1 MAENLMSLCG
11 YLQYRAGGTL
21 GKLRGR
27 RKHWYVFDESKC
39 QLLYYKTESVA
50 LTHPPSG
57 SIDITHAAI
66 SFKLD
71 NKNQFVL
78 NIGGKEHVFTAES
91 HESTMRWVNG
101 LQSKRDAYTGKVKKN
116 TAREERQ
123 RKRSR
128 QRSLTMV
135 NHIGSPSK
143 TGLAAVSLERRLSQ
157 SLSQSLDLLPR
168 QTGDWKPSRPP
179 HRSQSLREDKVRILQ
194 KKLGEPSSLSHLFAD
209 LQICADNGP
218 FRNFRLPQDTP
229 VTPPLA
235 IQRNFT
241 FPMVAGSP
249 TESGM
254 SSPASYLLEE
264 SSDDTKSESE
274 ESTKRHSTGSYQTD
288 SQPSTPIKT
297 RVLRRL
303 NSDAELKINDLL
315 RSDEYQPSHLR
326 SYSDCSTDEKDIG
339 AVDINQRLQQLQKE
353 LMSTKKEL
361 ARVLNREN
369 SYKEILNCRDER
381 IMELEDQLELLQRKK
396 LTEDD
401 SMSSEETAQL
411 QKYTALMQE
420 KCRILQDQN
429 TFLNGEVHKLSRLR
443 QQEQL
448 KSRQQ
453 HAKIRSLEAQLDEY
467 KRDYVYLLQG
477 CIHLP
482 PEDPFD
488 CMEIRAYGG
497 DKHYERLEA
506 MLEEA
511 RTINPT
517 LPTFDRSGKVAT
529 HTDSYGFIH
538 TLHNEAI
545 QLHYICRQLTQH
557 YRSQIKSYEKHQT
570 QWTDYLKA
578 HRQDLQKT
586 KELKVLVRDGIPDQ
600 YRSEVWQKFV
610 HIQTQDIEEQKGPGY
625 YDDLVTLSEQSV
637 VVSQH
642 RKQIELDLLRT
653 MPCNEH
659 FNQLDADG
667 IGKLRNILQAYCLHN
682 PNIGYCQGLNFMVGM
697 SLLFLEEEDA
707 FWFLVAVTEKY
718 FSINYFDKNLVGAQA
733 DQEVLKELVSEIM
746 PRLRDHLEVLGI
758 LLSTVTLNWFLALFF
773 DSVPFETLLR
783 IWDCFLVEGP
793 KVLFRFS
800 LAILKLH
807 EEAILSRED
816 SLSVMKYMKSMA
828 KVTYD
833 VEGLAL
839 IAFEGLQPFPRRA
852 NIQTKQ
858 AYYRQTI
865 KDSFSRQEKYRE
877 AEDERDRLL
886 DQMRQLER
894 SMGEGQ
900 LMVECAAVTTHGKA
914 WMCACEH
921 NSAEICEVD
930 ADTCTMQNM
939 DILVDSRVM
948 CCHGLQLESGGTM
961 LVGTLNSHLYAYSTA
976 SRLEVWRMKLNDTVL
991 DLAVPPSNTHVYAA
1005 LADGHIAVMEDLG
1018 VRGPV
1023 TEPVYIPVGR
1033 HPVTCVALVEDQ
1045 LWCTCGNRVAVL
1057 NANSLDSLVVFQ
1069 VSLDGSDHISHL
1081 VRGEQGVWVSI
1092 RGSSIVELWDTQTF
1106 TCSILYD
1113 VSTNSHTTSKNWE
1126 ECHFNASRVTAIL
1139 SYRKELWVG
1148 TGAGDVIVYDVID
1161 PEVTPAQDQPG
1172 TQRLGDETISQ
1183 ASLARRRI
1191 SSTRRFS
1198 NEELLNSM
1206 SEDLEL
1212 GSEAVSGWT
1221 VDGTSI
1227 TKVDVNHSQSD
1238 EISRNGDAE
1247 CTQVDDVRESVA
1259 CDESSAIYREP
1270 TTEES
1275 SVLAQLLKEANLTVE
1290 SNGSLSPAKEAN
1302 TNAHRLSQAFSEA
1315 ESSLSSQ
1322 RNSRTYSTSSGYG
1335 TNDNGFLQF
1344 TLETE
1349 QDDSPDVPNGISSKD
1364 DTLSVPFVPST
1375 TRRMSTIEQ
1384 VPLEMT
1390 PLGSEDNEDDFFC
1403 DNIPASSYKH
1413 KGPVSFNTTQS
1424 NHINQCDQ
1432 QDSFRRSPE
1441 GRRKST
1447 SVLESETNV
1456 AEPVQN
1462 NVRRSSLM
1470 DLWSGLMDGKQDSGH
1485 PPPQK
1490 QPVVDVQQSY
1500 MMLRS
1505 AEMASPQ
1512 QSLDSHTDSDGKP
1525 ERGTCTEMSAIP
1537 YHMRNKS
1544 MNSSRG
1550 SWCIIDEPD
1559 NEPPPP
1565 VPLGDQAVVDYYTGE
1580 NKDRL
1585 SVEASRESSVFSS
1598 REDLTFQYDLR
1609 LKSKTRVSDRPI
1621 RALVVVSG
1629 DQEDTVIVSCAGSLG
1644 EQCTVL
1650 KWTQHDQVWTSEAV
1664 REVPPLFSKTTTAS
1678 ALMESNEHF
1687 SSTSGDH
1694 LEQVT
1699 LL

>member
-1 MAENLMSLCG
+1 ML
-11 YLQYRAGGTL
+11 
-21 GKLRGR
+21 
-27 RKHWYVFDESKC
+27 FP
-39 QLLYYKTESVA
+39 A
-50 LTHPPSG
+50 L
-57 SIDITHAAI
+57 I
-66 SFKLD
+66 F
-71 NKNQFVL
+71 
-78 NIGGKEHVFTAES
+78 
-91 HESTMRWVNG
+91 
-101 LQSKRDAYTGKVKKN
+101 
-116 TAREERQ
+116 
-123 RKRSR
+123 
-128 QRSLTMV
+128 
-135 NHIGSPSK
+135 
-143 TGLAAVSLERRLSQ
+143 
-157 SLSQSLDLLPR
+157 
-168 QTGDWKPSRPP
+168 
-179 HRSQSLREDKVRILQ
+179 
-194 KKLGEPSSLSHLFAD
+194 PSS
-209 LQICADNGP
+209 DNGP

-264 SSDDTKSESE
+264 SSDDT
-274 ESTKRHSTGSYQTD
+274 
-288 SQPSTPIKT
+288 
-297 RVLRRL
+297 
-303 NSDAELKINDLL
+303 N
-315 RSDEYQPSHLR
+315 
-326 SYSDCSTDEKDIG
+326 
-339 AVDINQRLQQLQKE
+339 
-353 LMSTKKEL
+353 
-361 ARVLNREN
+361 
-369 SYKEILNCRDER
+369 
-381 IMELEDQLELLQRKK
+381 
-396 LTEDD
+396 
-401 SMSSEETAQL
+401 MSSEETAQL

-637 VVSQH
+637 IVSQH
-642 RKQIELDLLRT
+642 KKQIELDLLRT

-667 IGKLRNILQAYCLHN
+667 ISKLRNILQAYCLHN

-900 LMVECAAVTTHGKA
+900 LMVECAAATTHGKA

-930 ADTCTMQNM
+930 AGTCTMQNM

-976 SRLEVWRMKLNDTVL
+976 SKLEVWRMKLNDTVL

-1172 TQRLGDETISQ
+1172 SQRLGDETISQ

-1247 CTQVDDVRESVA
+1247 CTQVDDVIRESVA

-1290 SNGSLSPAKEAN
+1290 SNGSLSPAKEVN

-1364 DTLSVPFVPST
+1364 DTLSVPVVPST

-1403 DNIPASSYKH
+1403 DNIPVSSFKH
-1413 KGPVSFNTTQS
+1413 KGPVSFSTTQS
-1424 NHINQCDQ
+1424 NHVNQCDQ

-1470 DLWSGLMDGKQDSGH
+1470 DLWSGLIDSKPDSSH

-1565 VPLGDQAVVDYYTGE
+1565 VPLGDQAVADYYTGE
-1580 NKDRL
+1580 SKDRL

-1621 RALVVVSG
+1621 RALVVVCG
-1629 DQEDTVIVSCAGSLG
+1629 DQEDTVILSCAGSLG

-1650 KWTQHDQVWTSEAV
+1650 KWTRHDQVWTSEAV

-1678 ALMESNEHF
+1678 ALTESNEHF
-1687 SSTSGDH
+1687 SSISGDH

>member
-274 ESTKRHSTGSYQTD
+274 ESTKRHSTGSYVYVLLDQTD

-453 HAKIRSLEAQLDEY
+453 HA
-467 KRDYVYLLQG
+467 
-477 CIHLP
+477 
-482 PEDPFD
+482 
-488 CMEIRAYGG
+488 
-497 DKHYERLEA
+497 
-506 MLEEA
+506 
-511 RTINPT
+511 
-517 LPTFDRSGKVAT
+517 SGKVAT

-637 VVSQH
+637 IVSQH

-667 IGKLRNILQAYCLHN
+667 ICKLRNILQAYCLHN

-930 ADTCTMQNM
+930 AGTCTMQNM

-976 SRLEVWRMKLNDTVL
+976 SKLEVWRMKLNDTVL
-991 DLAVPPSNTHVYAA
+991 DLAVPPSNSHVYAA

-1172 TQRLGDETISQ
+1172 TQRLGDEAISQ

-1227 TKVDVNHSQSD
+1227 TKVDVNHSQSE

-1302 TNAHRLSQAFSEA
+1302 MNAHRLSQAFSEA

-1364 DTLSVPFVPST
+1364 DTLSVPVVPST

-1403 DNIPASSYKH
+1403 DNIPVSSYKH
-1413 KGPVSFNTTQS
+1413 KGPVSFSTTQS

-1462 NVRRSSLM
+1462 NVRWSSLM
-1470 DLWSGLMDGKQDSGH
+1470 DLWSGLIDSKQDSGH
-1485 PPPQK
+1485 PPPHK

-1580 NKDRL
+1580 SKDRL